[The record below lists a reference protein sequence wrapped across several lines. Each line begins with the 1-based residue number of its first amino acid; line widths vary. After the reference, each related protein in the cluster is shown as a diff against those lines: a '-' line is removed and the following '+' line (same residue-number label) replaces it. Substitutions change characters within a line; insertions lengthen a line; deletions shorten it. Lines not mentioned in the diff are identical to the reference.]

1 MYLQAVNPG
10 QVRGYLQR
18 AFKEQL
24 GAVQSAMQQL
34 ANAYSPEEVGK
45 RGYDLYVDFRWDQT
59 RKAYVCQLPTP
70 CKLPVIRLAKYPM

>member
-1 MYLQAVNPG
+1 MGGIPNAPTSAGVCNKLCIAFLQAVNPG

-24 GAVQSAMQQL
+24 SAVQSAMQQL

-45 RGYDLYVDFRWDQT
+45 RGYDLYVDFR
-59 RKAYVCQLPTP
+59 
-70 CKLPVIRLAKYPM
+70 